1 MTTCGE
7 SEIFS
12 HTPGSPGRG
21 TLAVVGGP
29 DRAYVGAMVDL
40 VSPSG
45 GLASRP
51 LLLAVA
57 AGAGVALAATAALW
71 AHYGTTVFFETIA
84 SGFAACF

>member
-1 MTTCGE
+1 M
-7 SEIFS
+7 
-12 HTPGSPGRG
+12 
-21 TLAVVGGP
+21 ADV
-29 DRAYVGAMVDL
+29 

-45 GLASRP
+45 VLGSRP
-51 LLLAVA
+51 LLVAAA